1 MEFFIDYGSFLLK
14 AISLIIIIALPF
26 IIFFS
31 SKGKESTSAGT
42 LKITNLSNK
51 LDNMASAVKSITLNK
66 NERKKLIKEKRKEL
80 KAKKNQS
87 IPKPVYVLNF
97 NGDIE
102 ASSVENLKEEI
113 TAILKS
119 DTKCQEL
126 VLRLE
131 SPGGTV
137 IGYGLCA
144 AQLQRLRDAGIK
156 VTACVDK
163 VAASGGY
170 MMACVCNKIVSSPFA
185 IIGSIGVVAAIPN
198 FHKVL
203 KKNNVDYELHTAG
216 EYKRTITMF
225 GETTPAGRKKFKE
238 HLEDIHILFK
248 DHIKKFRPNLDMKKI
263 ATGET
268 WEGIKALEVGLVDEI
283 STSDQY
289 LLNLS
294 KKHEIFEI
302 SYITKQNLQD
312 KFSFFISN
320 TVTKLVSSLETFF
333 NKNKYR

>member
-14 AISLIIIIALPF
+14 SISLIVIIALPF
-26 IIFFS
+26 MIFFS
-31 SKGKESTSAGT
+31 SKGKESAAAGT

-66 NERKKLIKEKRKEL
+66 NERKKLIKEKKKEL

-198 FHKVL
+198 FHRVL

-268 WEGIKALEVGLVDEI
+268 WEGVKALEVGLVDEI

-312 KFSFFISN
+312 KFSFFITN
-320 TVTKLVSSLETFF
+320 TVTRLVSSLETFF
-333 NKNKYR
+333 DKNKYR

>member
-14 AISLIIIIALPF
+14 SISLIVIIALPF
-26 IIFFS
+26 MIFFS
-31 SKGKESTSAGT
+31 SKGKESAAAGT

-66 NERKKLIKEKRKEL
+66 NERKKLIKEKKKEL

-225 GETTPAGRKKFKE
+225 GETTPAGRKKFRE

-248 DHIKKFRPNLDMKKI
+248 DHIKKYRPNLDMKKI

-312 KFSFFISN
+312 KFSFFITN
-320 TVTKLVSSLETFF
+320 TVTRLVSSLETFF
-333 NKNKYR
+333 DKNKYR

>member
-1 MEFFIDYGSFLLK
+1 LSK
-14 AISLIIIIALPF
+14 A
-26 IIFFS
+26 
-31 SKGKESTSAGT
+31 E
-42 LKITNLSNK
+42 
-51 LDNMASAVKSITLNK
+51 
-66 NERKKLIKEKRKEL
+66 KKQLIKKKKKDL
-80 KAKKNQS
+80 KAKKNKA

-119 DTKCQEL
+119 DTKCHEL

-198 FHKVL
+198 FHKIL
-203 KKNNVDYELHTAG
+203 KKNDVDYELHTAG

-238 HLEDIHILFK
+238 HLEEIHILFK

-268 WEGIKALEVGLVDEI
+268 WEGIKALEEGLVDEI
-283 STSDQY
+283 STSDEY

-302 SYITKQNLQD
+302 SYITKQNIQD
-312 KFSFFISN
+312 KLSFFI
-320 TVTKLVSSLETFF
+320 TKTFTNLISSLETYF
-333 NKNKYR
+333 NKNKYK

>member
-1 MEFFIDYGSFLLK
+1 MEFLIDYGSFLLK
-14 AISLIIIIALPF
+14 TISFIIIISLPF
-26 IIFFS
+26 IFLFS
-31 SKGKESTSAGT
+31 SKSKDSSSSGS
-42 LKITNLSNK
+42 LKITNLSDK
-51 LDNMASAVKSITLNK
+51 FDAMAGAVKSLSLSK
-66 NERKKLIKEKRKEL
+66 AEKKQLIKKKKKDL
-80 KAKKNQS
+80 KAKNNKS

-119 DTKCQEL
+119 DTKCHEL

-198 FHKVL
+198 FHKIL
-203 KKNNVDYELHTAG
+203 KKNDVDYELHTAG

-238 HLEDIHILFK
+238 HLEEIHILFK

-268 WEGIKALEVGLVDEI
+268 WEGIKALEEGLVDEI
-283 STSDQY
+283 STSDEY

-302 SYITKQNLQD
+302 SFITRQNFQD
-312 KFSFFISN
+312 KLSFFIS
-320 TVTKLVSSLETFF
+320 TTFTRLISSLETFF
-333 NKNKYR
+333 DKNKYR

>member
-1 MEFFIDYGSFLLK
+1 MC
-14 AISLIIIIALPF
+14 
-26 IIFFS
+26 
-31 SKGKESTSAGT
+31 
-42 LKITNLSNK
+42 
-51 LDNMASAVKSITLNK
+51 
-66 NERKKLIKEKRKEL
+66 R
-80 KAKKNQS
+80 QS
-87 IPKPVYVLNF
+87 GCK
-97 NGDIE
+97 
-102 ASSVENLKEEI
+102 
-113 TAILKS
+113 
-119 DTKCQEL
+119 
-126 VLRLE
+126 
-131 SPGGTV
+131 
-137 IGYGLCA
+137 
-144 AQLQRLRDAGIK
+144 LRDAGIK

-238 HLEDIHILFK
+238 HLEDIHVLFK
-248 DHIKKFRPNLDMKKI
+248 DHIKKYRPSLDMKKI

-283 STSDQY
+283 STSDEY

-302 SYITKQNLQD
+302 SFITRQNFQD
-312 KFSFFISN
+312 KLSFFIS
-320 TVTKLVSSLETFF
+320 TTFTRLISSLETFF
-333 NKNKYR
+333 DKNKYR

>member
-1 MEFFIDYGSFLLK
+1 MDFLIEYGLFLLK
-14 AISLIIIIALPF
+14 TLTFLIIIAVPLLLI
-26 IIFFS
+26 FS
-31 SKGKESTSAGT
+31 SKGKNSPVSGS
-42 LKITNLSNK
+42 LKITNLSDK
-51 LDNMASAVKSITLNK
+51 FENMASAIKSLSLNK
-66 NERKKLIKEKRKEL
+66 AERKKLFKEKKKKF
-80 KAKKNQS
+80 KAKKNQAVT
-87 IPKPVYVLNF
+87 KPVYVLNF

-113 TAILKS
+113 SAILKS
-119 DTKCQEL
+119 ETKCQEL

-156 VTACVDK
+156 ITACVDK

-198 FHKVL
+198 FHKIL
-203 KKNNVDYELHTAG
+203 KKNDVDYELHTAG

-238 HLEDIHILFK
+238 HLEEIHVLFK
-248 DHIKKFRPNLDMKKI
+248 DHIKKFRPKLNMKKI

-283 STSDQY
+283 STSDEY

-312 KFSFFISN
+312 RFSGFISSSISKIIISLESFF
-320 TVTKLVSSLETFF
+320 E
-333 NKNKYR
+333 KNKYR

>member
-14 AISLIIIIALPF
+14 SISLIVIIALPF
-26 IIFFS
+26 MIFFS
-31 SKGKESTSAGT
+31 SKGKESAAAGT

-66 NERKKLIKEKRKEL
+66 NERKKLIKEKKKEL

-268 WEGIKALEVGLVDEI
+268 WEGVKALEVGLVDEI

-312 KFSFFISN
+312 KFSFFITN
-320 TVTKLVSSLETFF
+320 TVTRLVSSLETLFD
-333 NKNKYR
+333 KNKYR

>member
-1 MEFFIDYGSFLLK
+1 MKKKIVLAYSGGLDTSVILK
-14 AISLIIIIALPF
+14 WLQTEYKAEVIAYAADL
-26 IIFFS
+26 
-31 SKGKESTSAGT
+31 GQGAELKEA
-42 LKITNLSNK
+42 K
-51 LDNMASAVKSITLNK
+51 
-66 NERKKLIKEKRKEL
+66 L
-80 KAKKNQS
+80 KAKKLGAKK
-87 IPKPVYVLNF
+87 IY
-97 NGDIE
+97 
-102 ASSVENLKEEI
+102 VENLKEEI

-119 DTKCQEL
+119 ETKCQEL

-203 KKNNVDYELHTAG
+203 KKNDIDYELHTAG

-248 DHIKKFRPNLDMKKI
+248 DHIKKFRPSLNIKKI

-283 STSDQY
+283 STSDEY

-302 SYITKQNLQD
+302 CYITKQNFQD
-312 KFSFFISN
+312 RFSGFISE
-320 TVTKLVSSLETFF
+320 TVTKLLVSLEPFF
-333 NKNKYR
+333 DQNKYR

>member
-1 MEFFIDYGSFLLK
+1 MEFLADYGSFLLK
-14 AISLIIIIALPF
+14 TVSLIIIISIPF
-26 IIFFS
+26 LILFS
-31 SKGKESTSAGT
+31 SKGKDSSPSGT
-42 LKITNLSNK
+42 LRITNLSDK
-51 LDNMASAVKSITLNK
+51 LDNMAGAVKSLTLNK
-66 NERKKLIKEKRKEL
+66 NEKKKLQKEKKKNL
-80 KAKKNQS
+80 KAKKNKS
-87 IPKPVYVLNF
+87 IPKPVFVLNF
-97 NGDIE
+97 IGDIE

-119 DTKCQEL
+119 ETKCQEL

-144 AQLQRLRDAGIK
+144 AQLQRLRDAGIR

-238 HLEDIHILFK
+238 HLEDIHVLFK
-248 DHIKKFRPNLDMKKI
+248 DHIKKFRPSLDMKKI

-283 STSDQY
+283 STSDEY

-302 SYITKQNLQD
+302 SFITRQNFQD
-312 KFSFFISN
+312 KLSFFIS
-320 TVTKLVSSLETFF
+320 TTITRLISSLETFF
-333 NKNKYR
+333 DKNKYR

>member
-14 AISLIIIIALPF
+14 SISLIVIIALPF

-31 SKGKESTSAGT
+31 SKGKESAAAGT

-66 NERKKLIKEKRKEL
+66 NERKKLIKEKKKEL

-268 WEGIKALEVGLVDEI
+268 WEGVKALEIGLVDEI

-312 KFSFFISN
+312 KFSFFITN
-320 TVTKLVSSLETFF
+320 TVTRLVSSLETFF
-333 NKNKYR
+333 DKNKYR

>member
-1 MEFFIDYGSFLLK
+1 MEFLIDYGSFLLK
-14 AISLIIIIALPF
+14 TISFIIIISLPF
-26 IIFFS
+26 IFLFS
-31 SKGKESTSAGT
+31 SKSKDSSSSGS
-42 LKITNLSNK
+42 LKITNLSDK
-51 LDNMASAVKSITLNK
+51 FDTMAGAVKSLSLSK
-66 NERKKLIKEKRKEL
+66 AEKKQLIKKKKKDL
-80 KAKKNQS
+80 KAKNNKS

-119 DTKCQEL
+119 DTKCHEL

-198 FHKVL
+198 FHKIL
-203 KKNNVDYELHTAG
+203 KKNDVDYELHTAG

-238 HLEDIHILFK
+238 HLEEIHILFK

-268 WEGIKALEVGLVDEI
+268 WEGIKALEEGLVDEI
-283 STSDQY
+283 STSDEY

-302 SYITKQNLQD
+302 SYVTKQNIQD
-312 KFSFFISN
+312 KLSFFI
-320 TVTKLVSSLETFF
+320 TKTFTNLISSLETYF
-333 NKNKYR
+333 NKNKYK

>member
-14 AISLIIIIALPF
+14 SISLIIIIALPF
-26 IIFFS
+26 MIFFS
-31 SKGKESTSAGT
+31 SKGKESAAAGT

-51 LDNMASAVKSITLNK
+51 LDNMASSVKSITLNK
-66 NERKKLIKEKRKEL
+66 NERKKLYKEKKKEL

-225 GETTPAGRKKFKE
+225 GETTPAGRKKFRE

-268 WEGIKALEVGLVDEI
+268 WEGVKALEVGLVDEI

-302 SYITKQNLQD
+302 SYITKQILQD
-312 KFSFFISN
+312 KFSFFITN
-320 TVTKLVSSLETFF
+320 TVTRLVSSLETFF
-333 NKNKYR
+333 DKNKYR

>member
-14 AISLIIIIALPF
+14 SISLIVIIALPF
-26 IIFFS
+26 MIFFS
-31 SKGKESTSAGT
+31 SKGKESAAAGT

-66 NERKKLIKEKRKEL
+66 NERKKLIKEKKKEL

-225 GETTPAGRKKFKE
+225 GETTPAGRKKFRE

-268 WEGIKALEVGLVDEI
+268 WEGVKALEVGLVDEI

-312 KFSFFISN
+312 KFSFFITN
-320 TVTKLVSSLETFF
+320 TVTRLVSSLETFF
-333 NKNKYR
+333 DKNKYR

>member
-14 AISLIIIIALPF
+14 SISLIVIIALPF
-26 IIFFS
+26 MIFFS
-31 SKGKESTSAGT
+31 SKGKESAAAGT

-66 NERKKLIKEKRKEL
+66 NERKKLIKEKKKEL

-263 ATGET
+263 GTGET
-268 WEGIKALEVGLVDEI
+268 WEGVKALEVGLVDEI

-312 KFSFFISN
+312 KFSFFITN
-320 TVTKLVSSLETFF
+320 TVTRLVSSLETFF
-333 NKNKYR
+333 DKNKYR

>member
-14 AISLIIIIALPF
+14 SISLIVIIALPF
-26 IIFFS
+26 MIFFS
-31 SKGKESTSAGT
+31 SKGKESAAAGT

-66 NERKKLIKEKRKEL
+66 NERKKLIKEKKKKL

-268 WEGIKALEVGLVDEI
+268 WEGVKALEVGLVDEI

-312 KFSFFISN
+312 KFSFFITN
-320 TVTKLVSSLETFF
+320 TVTRLVSSLETLFD
-333 NKNKYR
+333 KNKYR

>member
-1 MEFFIDYGSFLLK
+1 MEFLIDYGAFLLK
-14 AISLIIIIALPF
+14 TITF
-26 IIFFS
+26 IVIFSIPLMLFFS
-31 SKGKESTSAGT
+31 SRSKETSPSGT
-42 LKITNLSNK
+42 LKITNLSDK
-51 LDNMASAVKSITLNK
+51 LDGMSSVIKSLTLSK
-66 NERKKLIKEKRKEL
+66 ADKKKLIKEKKKSL
-80 KAKKNQS
+80 KAKKNKS

-113 TAILKS
+113 TAIIKS
-119 DTKCQEL
+119 ETKCQEL

-198 FHKVL
+198 FHKIL

-225 GETTPAGRKKFKE
+225 GETTAAGRKKFKE
-238 HLEDIHILFK
+238 HLEDIHVLFK
-248 DHIKKFRPNLDMKKI
+248 DHIQKFRPSLNMKKV

-283 STSDQY
+283 STSDDY

-312 KFSFFISN
+312 RFSGFISS
-320 TVTKLVSSLETFF
+320 TISKLFVSFESYFD
-333 NKNKYR
+333 KNKYR

>member
-1 MEFFIDYGSFLLK
+1 MDFLIEYGLFLLK
-14 AISLIIIIALPF
+14 TLTFLIIIAVPLLLI
-26 IIFFS
+26 FS
-31 SKGKESTSAGT
+31 SKGKNSPVSGS
-42 LKITNLSNK
+42 LKITNLSDK
-51 LDNMASAVKSITLNK
+51 FENMASAIKSLSLNK
-66 NERKKLIKEKRKEL
+66 AERKKLFKEKKKKF
-80 KAKKNQS
+80 KAKKNQAVT
-87 IPKPVYVLNF
+87 KPVYVLNF

-113 TAILKS
+113 SAILKS
-119 DTKCQEL
+119 ETKCQEL

-156 VTACVDK
+156 ITACVDK

-198 FHKVL
+198 FHKIL
-203 KKNNVDYELHTAG
+203 KKNDVDYELHTAG

-238 HLEDIHILFK
+238 HLEEIHVLFK
-248 DHIKKFRPNLDMKKI
+248 DHIKKFRPKLNMKKI

-283 STSDQY
+283 STSDEY

-312 KFSFFISN
+312 RFSGFISSSISKIIISVESFF
-320 TVTKLVSSLETFF
+320 E
-333 NKNKYR
+333 KNKYR

>member
-14 AISLIIIIALPF
+14 SISLIVIIALPF

-31 SKGKESTSAGT
+31 SKGKESAAAGT

-66 NERKKLIKEKRKEL
+66 NERKKLIKEKKKEL

-268 WEGIKALEVGLVDEI
+268 WEGVKALEVGLVDEI

-312 KFSFFISN
+312 KFSFFITN
-320 TVTKLVSSLETFF
+320 TVTRLVSSLETFF
-333 NKNKYR
+333 DKNKYR

>member
-1 MEFFIDYGSFLLK
+1 MDFLIEYGLFLLK
-14 AISLIIIIALPF
+14 TLTFLIIIAVPLLLI
-26 IIFFS
+26 FS
-31 SKGKESTSAGT
+31 SKGKNSPVSGS
-42 LKITNLSNK
+42 LKITNLSDK
-51 LDNMASAVKSITLNK
+51 FENMASAIKSLSLNK
-66 NERKKLIKEKRKEL
+66 AERKKLFKEKKKKF
-80 KAKKNQS
+80 KAKKNQAVT
-87 IPKPVYVLNF
+87 KPVYVLNF

-113 TAILKS
+113 SAILKS
-119 DTKCQEL
+119 ETKCQEL

-156 VTACVDK
+156 ITACVDK

-198 FHKVL
+198 FHKIL
-203 KKNNVDYELHTAG
+203 KKNDVDYELHTAG

-238 HLEDIHILFK
+238 HLEEIHILFK
-248 DHIKKFRPNLDMKKI
+248 DHIKKFRPKLNMKKI

-283 STSDQY
+283 STSDEY

-312 KFSFFISN
+312 RFSGFISSSISKIIISVESFF
-320 TVTKLVSSLETFF
+320 E
-333 NKNKYR
+333 KNKYR

>member
-14 AISLIIIIALPF
+14 SISLIIIIALPF
-26 IIFFS
+26 MIFFS
-31 SKGKESTSAGT
+31 SKGKESAAAGT

-51 LDNMASAVKSITLNK
+51 LDNMASSVKSITLNK
-66 NERKKLIKEKRKEL
+66 NERKKLYKEKKKEL

-268 WEGIKALEVGLVDEI
+268 WEGVKALEVGLVDEI

-312 KFSFFISN
+312 KFSFFITN
-320 TVTKLVSSLETFF
+320 TVTRLVSSLETFF
-333 NKNKYR
+333 DKNKYR

>member
-1 MEFFIDYGSFLLK
+1 MEFLIDYGSFLLK
-14 AISLIIIIALPF
+14 TISFIIIISLPF
-26 IIFFS
+26 IFLFS
-31 SKGKESTSAGT
+31 SKSKDSSPSGS
-42 LKITNLSNK
+42 LKITNLSDK
-51 LDNMASAVKSITLNK
+51 FDAMAGAVKSLSLSK
-66 NERKKLIKEKRKEL
+66 AEKKQLIKKKKKDL
-80 KAKKNQS
+80 KAKKNKA

-198 FHKVL
+198 FHKIL
-203 KKNNVDYELHTAG
+203 KKNDVDYELHTAG

-238 HLEDIHILFK
+238 HLEEIHILFK

-268 WEGIKALEVGLVDEI
+268 WEGIKALEEGLVDEI
-283 STSDQY
+283 STSDEY

-302 SYITKQNLQD
+302 SYVTKQNIQD
-312 KFSFFISN
+312 KLSFFI
-320 TVTKLVSSLETFF
+320 TKTFTNLISSLETYF
-333 NKNKYR
+333 NKNKYK

>member
-14 AISLIIIIALPF
+14 SISLIVIIALPF
-26 IIFFS
+26 MIFFS
-31 SKGKESTSAGT
+31 SKGKESAAAGT

-66 NERKKLIKEKRKEL
+66 NERKKLIKEKKKEL

-248 DHIKKFRPNLDMKKI
+248 DHIKKYRPNLDMKKI

-312 KFSFFISN
+312 KFSFFITN
-320 TVTKLVSSLETFF
+320 TVTRLVSSLETFF
-333 NKNKYR
+333 DKNKYR

>member
-14 AISLIIIIALPF
+14 SISLIVIIALPF
-26 IIFFS
+26 MIFFS
-31 SKGKESTSAGT
+31 SKGKESAAAGT

-66 NERKKLIKEKRKEL
+66 NERKKLIKEKKKEL

-268 WEGIKALEVGLVDEI
+268 WEGVKALEVGLVDEI

-302 SYITKQNLQD
+302 SYITKQSLQD
-312 KFSFFISN
+312 KFSFFITN
-320 TVTKLVSSLETFF
+320 TVTRLVSSLETFF
-333 NKNKYR
+333 DKNKYR

>member
-1 MEFFIDYGSFLLK
+1 MDFLIEYGLFLLK
-14 AISLIIIIALPF
+14 TLTFLIIIAVPLLLI
-26 IIFFS
+26 FS
-31 SKGKESTSAGT
+31 SKGKNNPASGS
-42 LKITNLSNK
+42 LKITNLSDK
-51 LDNMASAVKSITLNK
+51 FENMAGAIKSLSLNK
-66 NERKKLIKEKRKEL
+66 AERKKLFKEKKKQF
-80 KAKKNQS
+80 KAKKNQAVT
-87 IPKPVYVLNF
+87 KPVYVLNF

-113 TAILKS
+113 SAILKS
-119 DTKCQEL
+119 ETKCQEL

-156 VTACVDK
+156 ITACVDK

-198 FHKVL
+198 FHKIL
-203 KKNNVDYELHTAG
+203 KKNDVDYELHTAG

-248 DHIKKFRPNLDMKKI
+248 DHIKKFRPKLNMKKI

-283 STSDQY
+283 STSDEY

-312 KFSFFISN
+312 RFSGFISSSISKIIISLESFF
-320 TVTKLVSSLETFF
+320 E
-333 NKNKYR
+333 KNKYR

>member
-14 AISLIIIIALPF
+14 SISLIVIIALP
-26 IIFFS
+26 IMIFFS

-51 LDNMASAVKSITLNK
+51 LETMASAVKSITLNK
-66 NERKKLIKEKRKEL
+66 TERKKLIKEKKKAL
-80 KAKKNQS
+80 KAKNNQS

-268 WEGIKALEVGLVDEI
+268 WEGVKALEVGLVDEI

-312 KFSFFISN
+312 KFSFFITN

-333 NKNKYR
+333 DKNKYR

>member
-14 AISLIIIIALPF
+14 SISLIVIIALPF
-26 IIFFS
+26 MIFFS
-31 SKGKESTSAGT
+31 SKGKESAAAGT

-66 NERKKLIKEKRKEL
+66 NERKKLIKEKKKEL

-268 WEGIKALEVGLVDEI
+268 WEGVKALEVGLVDEI

-312 KFSFFISN
+312 KFSFFITN
-320 TVTKLVSSLETFF
+320 TVTRLVSSLETFF
-333 NKNKYR
+333 DKNKYR

>member
-14 AISLIIIIALPF
+14 SISLIVIIALP
-26 IIFFS
+26 IMIFFS
-31 SKGKESTSAGT
+31 SKGKESASAGT

-51 LDNMASAVKSITLNK
+51 LETMASAVKSITLNK
-66 NERKKLIKEKRKEL
+66 TERKKLIKEKKKAL
-80 KAKKNQS
+80 KAKNNQS

-268 WEGIKALEVGLVDEI
+268 WEGVKALEVGLVDEI

-312 KFSFFISN
+312 KFSFFITN

-333 NKNKYR
+333 DKNKYR

>member
-14 AISLIIIIALPF
+14 SISLIVIIALPF
-26 IIFFS
+26 MIFFS
-31 SKGKESTSAGT
+31 SKGKESAAAGT

-66 NERKKLIKEKRKEL
+66 NERKKLIKEKKKKL

-268 WEGIKALEVGLVDEI
+268 WEGVKALEVGLVDEI

-312 KFSFFISN
+312 KFSFFITN
-320 TVTKLVSSLETFF
+320 TVTRLVSSLETFF
-333 NKNKYR
+333 DKNKYR